1 MSYKPIFISFLL
13 SFSFIFSPLSLSPQQ
28 IKEKFYKEEP
38 ILPEED
44 IFGDFKKEIENLQKI
59 VKSLKEATEKLREE
73 VKKLNN
79 KLDTIL
85 HNQEKIRKELHKIK
99 ARI

>member
-1 MSYKPIFISFLL
+1 MRYKPIFVSFLL
-13 SFSFIFSPLSLSPQQ
+13 LSLFILSPLSLFPQQ
-28 IKEKFYKEEP
+28 IKERFYKEEST
-38 ILPEED
+38 LPEED
-44 IFGDFKKEIENLQKI
+44 IFGDFKKEIENLKKI
-59 VKSLKEATEKLREE
+59 IKSLKEVTEKLREE

-85 HNQEKIRKELHKIK
+85 HNQEKVRKELHKIK